1 MAESAAPQGST
12 PSNRTWPRHVFVLR
26 AGAIGDFILT
36 LPALAALR
44 HAFPSA
50 RLTLVGNPRAAPL
63 ALRVGYADAVHSV
76 DEAWV
81 ARLFGASLDLP
92 TDVRGHLAGVD
103 LAVVWL
109 RSPDGP
115 IAASLRSLGVRTLA
129 APSFPAPDAR
139 LHVADHLRSTLLP
152 LGIQPGEARPRLDLT
167 ARDRA
172 LADVLWRR
180 HGLGGPA
187 PVVAVHPG
195 SGGPRK
201 NWPPERFAAVADR
214 LAEAGARVLLVAG
227 PADEGPAEEVRR
239 LTRLARPV
247 DVRGADLVE
256 LAAVLA
262 RCAGFVGNDSGISH
276 LAAAVG
282 TPTVAIFGPT
292 DPAVWAPRGERVTVL
307 WKGVDCSPCGR
318 EAALAC
324 SDRRCLGLVGVDEVA
339 RAVEA
344 LL

>member
-1 MAESAAPQGST
+1 MVESTAPQGGT
-12 PSNRTWPRHVFVLR
+12 PSSAAWPRHVLVLR

-50 RLTLVGNPRAAPL
+50 RLALVGNPQTVPL
-63 ALRVGYADAVHSV
+63 ALSCGYADAAHSV

-81 ARLFGASLDLP
+81 ARLFEASTDLP
-92 TDVRGHLAGVD
+92 ADVRGRLAGVD

-115 IAASLRSLGVRTLA
+115 VIARLRSLGVRTLA
-129 APSFPAPDAR
+129 APSFPAPNAR

-152 LGIQPGEARPRLDLT
+152 LGIPPGEASPRLDLT
-167 ARDRA
+167 ERDRA
-172 LADVLWRR
+172 LADALWER
-180 HGLGGPA
+180 HGLCGPA

-227 PADEGPAEEVRR
+227 PADEGPAAEVRR
-239 LTRLARPV
+239 LARLARPV
-247 DVRGADLVE
+247 DVRGADLIE

-262 RCAGFVGNDSGISH
+262 RCAGFVGNDSGVSH

-282 TPTVAIFGPT
+282 APAVAIFGPT

-324 SDRRCLGLVGVDEVA
+324 SHRRCLGLVGVDEVA